1 MNMLNNKQFM
11 ISFCMTLVVVC
22 VMFASSEIIHNT
34 EVIFPEIS
42 ALCIG
47 YLLYHKHAWTVNHKR
62 MLTCI
67 STCAILGVI
76 IVEYVPL
83 LLWQQLCLAFII
95 GQLLLAYSGT
105 DLAPMVSAIVLPV
118 LLQSRGYIYPLSTI
132 ILTILVILFNE
143 IEVKKQ
149 LRTKEV
155 FKALNKPN
163 KKEYL
168 LITLRVMIVVVVTYM
183 ACAVDLKF
191 IIAPPLIVAFIEFSK
206 KSGKLREKPLKPII
220 LLTISAIIGCLCRY
234 IFTITYNIP
243 ITVTS
248 IVAITITILLIYR
261 TETYLPPIGA
271 ICLLALIVP
280 EDILILFPLE
290 IFIGTT
296 IFMTFTKII
305 YRTET
310 FKEYYH
316 QK

>member
-1 MNMLNNKQFM
+1 
-11 ISFCMTLVVVC
+11 
-22 VMFASSEIIHNT
+22 
-34 EVIFPEIS
+34 
-42 ALCIG
+42 
-47 YLLYHKHAWTVNHKR
+47 
-62 MLTCI
+62 
-67 STCAILGVI
+67 
-76 IVEYVPL
+76 
-83 LLWQQLCLAFII
+83 
-95 GQLLLAYSGT
+95 
-105 DLAPMVSAIVLPV
+105 
-118 LLQSRGYIYPLSTI
+118 
-132 ILTILVILFNE
+132 
-143 IEVKKQ
+143 
-149 LRTKEV
+149 
-155 FKALNKPN
+155 
-163 KKEYL
+163 
-168 LITLRVMIVVVVTYM
+168 MIVVVVTYM